1 MSRSKARF
9 RTIADISGYRQTDS
23 MLKAI
28 RSPWFEFGLAALFAS
43 VALAFEEE
51 RTLLLGL
58 AATAVFWGFI
68 NCISSNKEDR

>member
-1 MSRSKARF
+1 
-9 RTIADISGYRQTDS
+9 

-68 NCISSNKEDR
+68 NWISSNKEDR